1 MFIETRND
9 LDEYM
14 DRLSERLYEIA
25 APSLTPEQFRTV
37 WETLRLVGDVT
48 TDLFNRLQKER
59 DSALAAEAAR
69 ERCANAPRVSLAD
82 MLMAEPLPD
91 GTILDRDPVHLSSWH
106 VLKDGRYLGVIGKFK
121 DEYYIAPKLDDYDV
135 KVERCDDGEPRFF
148 ATLYDALK
156 EMKRIIR
163 EETSDGGDS

>member
-14 DRLSERLYEIA
+14 DKLSERLYEIA
-25 APSLTPEQFRTV
+25 APAITPEQLRAV

-48 TDLFNRLQKER
+48 TDLCNRLQTEG
-59 DSALAAEAAR
+59 DSASAAEAAS
-69 ERCANAPRVSLAD
+69 ERFANAPQMSMDGLSVA
-82 MLMAEPLPD
+82 AEPLPD

-106 VLKDGRYLGVIGKFK
+106 VLKDGRYLGVIGKFQG
-121 DEYYIAPKLDDYDV
+121 EYYIAPKLGDCDV
-135 KVERCDDGEPRFF
+135 RVVRCEDGEPRFF

-163 EETSDGGDS
+163 EDEED